1 MIVYGTLPS
10 PTWDL
15 TLCHPWASKNIGIM
29 ILHLSVHCPLST
41 GVLCIQADW
50 LVEGSVYGRLLLQ
63 GGDQLQ
69 ERPRLLEHLQGNTV
83 YQQEKKWA
91 AVNTCFNEIV
101 FKKLLNVKDILFHL
115 KNIFSTPPGNFFL
128 PPLNLSK
135 WIPILILQL
144 RLFSILCVCIEVMYY
159 WGCLHRFCECRWFQV
174 VFKCKF
180 CALPLIKLQKNAKY

>member
-1 MIVYGTLPS
+1 MGIEEHWHYDPS
-10 PTWDL
+10 PI
-15 TLCHPWASKNIGIM
+15 CP
-29 ILHLSVHCPLST
+29 LSAVHCPLST
-41 GVLCIQADW
+41 VHCPLVCCVSKLIDW
-50 LVEGSVYGRLLLQ
+50 LKGLCMDAFFFRGETNSRNGRAFW
-63 GGDQLQ
+63 
-69 ERPRLLEHLQGNTV
+69 NTFKGT
-83 YQQEKKWA
+83 QFTSRKKKWA

-159 WGCLHRFCECRWFQV
+159 LRLFT
-174 VFKCKF
+174 
-180 CALPLIKLQKNAKY
+180 